1 MATDA
6 ALKAPVLLLAM
17 PQVLDPFFQRSVVL
31 LIHHDEEGSFGFIV
45 NRPMDIRVTDIL
57 HRMEIDWQ
65 GDPGEVVHFGGPVQT
80 ELGSILFT
88 PTEVTN
94 GDGAEPEGAAEV
106 LPGLAITQ
114 HVGDLAKLAA
124 TPPKAFRMF
133 LGYAGWGSSQLID
146 EILRNDWLTAPVSPE
161 LVFGAEGAASWEDAL
176 RSVGID
182 PGSLPAWTSPGGGD
196 TSTN

>member
-17 PQVLDPFFQRSVVL
+17 PQVLDPFFQHSVVL

-45 NRPMDIRVTDIL
+45 NRPMEIRVTDIL
-57 HRMEIDWQ
+57 ERMEIDWQ
-65 GDPGEVVHFGGPVQT
+65 GDPGEVIHFGGPVQT
-80 ELGSILFT
+80 ELGSILFS
-88 PTEVTN
+88 PAGGE
-94 GDGAEPEGAAEV
+94 GPEPEGAAEL

-124 TPPKAFRMF
+124 VPPKAFRMF

-146 EILRNDWLTAPVSPE
+146 EILRNDWLTAPVSHE
-161 LVFGAEGAASWEDAL
+161 LVFGAEGAASWEVAV

-182 PGSLPAWTSPGGGD
+182 PGSLPAWTPPAGD
-196 TSTN
+196 GNAN